1 MSKAVSDKKKHVSM
15 LLRPLLSYRS
25 LSCASVLYLFFFV
38 VVFNFCIAPPEAAAA
53 PAVTVRSISH
63 SIDGSF
69 EKITIELSRLTA
81 YKANFLDHNP
91 KANVPYRLY
100 FDLSNTS
107 FAKGVDRRLDV
118 RAECVRVVRSAR
130 NKERTVR
137 VVLELNHKVYGDDY
151 TVVRRSSPPALEVV
165 LKTKK
170 IIARVKKTSQQAAK
184 ADFSKKAASP
194 SVKQPQVAVPK
205 KQPKKKEPRTYLIA
219 VDAGHGGRDPG
230 AVGYRGL
237 KEKQV
242 SLAIALALQKAIDK
256 RSGFKAVMTR
266 TKDSFVSL
274 KDRAKFAGEKKADL
288 LISIHGNSHSD
299 PRIAGIETY
308 YLNFS
313 SDDDARKVAARENF
327 TTPEKVGDLEMILFD
342 LMQSDKTNPSSLLAG
357 YVQDNIKDA
366 MSGRYKNFR
375 NLGVKHAP
383 MRVLVEAE
391 MPGILIE
398 TGFISNAKES
408 ARLKNAAYQQ
418 LLAKAIAD
426 GIHEFLTSSKTAAY
440 RTP

>member
-1 MSKAVSDKKKHVSM
+1 MFRSIPALRCMSG
-15 LLRPLLSYRS
+15 LLLFLSLIS
-25 LSCASVLYLFFFV
+25 G
-38 VVFNFCIAPPEAAAA
+38 FCLVISEAAAA
-53 PAVTVRSISH
+53 PAATVRSISH

-69 EKITIELSRLTA
+69 EKITIELSRLPA

-107 FAKGVDRRLDV
+107 FAKGIDRRLDV
-118 RAECVRVVRSAR
+118 GAECVRVVRSALNR
-130 NKERTVR
+130 ERTVR

-151 TVVRRSSPPALEVV
+151 TVVRRSSPPALEVI
-165 LKTKK
+165 LKAKK
-170 IIARVKKTSQQAAK
+170 IIARVKKNSQQVVT
-184 ADFSKKAASP
+184 ADSSKKAASL
-194 SVKQPQVAVPK
+194 SVKQPQAAVPK
-205 KQPKKKEPRTYLIA
+205 KQPEQKGPRTYRIA

-230 AVGYRGL
+230 AIGYRGL

-242 SLAIALALQKAIDK
+242 SLAIAQALQKTIDK
-256 RSGFKAVMTR
+256 RPGYSAIMTR
-266 TKDSFVSL
+266 NKDMFMSL
-274 KDRAKFAGEKKADL
+274 GDRAKFAGEKKADL
-288 LISIHGNSHSD
+288 LISIHGNSHAD
-299 PRIAGIETY
+299 VRIDGIETY

-313 SDDDARKVAARENF
+313 SDDEARKVAARENF

-342 LMQSDKTNPSSLLAG
+342 LVQSDKTNPSSLLAG
-357 YVQDNIKDA
+357 YVQGNIKAA

-408 ARLKNAAYQQ
+408 ARLQNAAYQQ
-418 LLAKAIAD
+418 LLAEAIAD

-440 RTP
+440 RAP